1 MPVPVSIDTDSGW
14 TMMPTRDCRTC
25 FRYESEHCKT
35 IYNATDEAHSCG
47 DGFDPSP
54 AFATLLN
61 ESV

>member
-1 MPVPVSIDTDSGW
+1 MPVPVKIDTDVNW

-35 IYNATDEAHSCG
+35 IYNANDEAHSCG